1 MPASEPAPWEAIAGM
16 NTSEAISGAAARTAQ
31 TGRQHR
37 HAGLRAGTLR
47 GVGGDGT
54 GTMPTAA
61 KGLRATLVLPFFQQ
75 QKKGRKECRRG
86 IRLHPGMLAR
96 RTLKFINLP
105 TASNSMNFG
114 RARRWDALSNGLQ
127 RPGGVSHKQRMV
139 ETLRAASPTMPTAQ
153 TGRQHRRNAIP
164 RIRPPRIPGQARD
177 DRKVEVRN
185 GNVKERNP
193 SRHPGRRMRG
203 WQWRNAI
210 PRTKPHGR
218 DAACSGSR

>member
-114 RARRWDALSNGLQ
+114 RARRWPAGRRIRRGRAIQ
-127 RPGGVSHKQRMV
+127 RTATSGRGF
-139 ETLRAASPTMPTAQ
+139 AQ
-153 TGRQHRRNAIP
+153 TA
-164 RIRPPRIPGQARD
+164 
-177 DRKVEVRN
+177 
-185 GNVKERNP
+185 
-193 SRHPGRRMRG
+193 
-203 WQWRNAI
+203 
-210 PRTKPHGR
+210 HGR
-218 DAACSGSR
+218 DAACSVSNDADSTNGATAPAQCNTSGGAKW